1 MRLLF
6 IGHWWPNIREDREML
21 HFTGSSVRRRAQVRS
36 ADDGF
41 SVFLWQDSDIGVS
54 SWQEHHGLSWDA
66 AFTVAR
72 QWLN

>member
-1 MRLLF
+1 
-6 IGHWWPNIREDREML
+6 ML
-21 HFTGSSVRRRAQVRS
+21 HFTGSSPRANVGVSSVRRRAQVRS

-54 SWQEHHGLSWDA
+54 SWQERHGLSWDA